1 MAGVFRSLSAT
12 PSVAGRGVQT
22 FPLEGAVPS
31 KPPEERPLESSAHLL
46 ARAREGSGQA
56 RQELVVRY
64 LPAIQRFAHG
74 RLPFRARSVIE
85 TGDLVQMALIR
96 ALERLE
102 LFEPRREGAFLSYLR
117 QIVINQ
123 VRDEARRIAARP
135 RQVELPEDLPHQ
147 GKTPLE
153 EAIGSEALENYEAAL
168 AQLSDQHREAVT
180 LRLEL
185 GFSYEQIAEALERP
199 SANAARMVVVRGMER
214 LAAIMRERMGR
225 SR

>member
-1 MAGVFRSLSAT
+1 VVRYVSEQLRLS
-12 PSVAGRGVQT
+12 PISSGGVQT
-22 FPLEGAVPS
+22 FSLEGAVPS
-31 KPPEERPLESSAHLL
+31 KPPEVRPLESSAHLL
-46 ARAREGSGQA
+46 ARAREGSGEA

-74 RLPFRARSVIE
+74 RLPSRTRSVID
-85 TGDLVQMALIR
+85 TGDLVQMALVR

-102 LFEPRREGAFLSYLR
+102 HFEPRREGAFLSYLR

-123 VRDEARRIAARP
+123 VRDEARRVAARP
-135 RQVELPEDLPHQ
+135 RHVELPEDLAHQ
-147 GKTPLE
+147 GRTPLE
-153 EAIGSEALENYEAAL
+153 DAIGNEALENYEAAL
-168 AQLSDQHREAVT
+168 SRLSDQHREAVI

-199 SANAARMVVVRGMER
+199 SAGAARMVVFRGMER
-214 LAAIMRERMGR
+214 LAAMMRERMGR